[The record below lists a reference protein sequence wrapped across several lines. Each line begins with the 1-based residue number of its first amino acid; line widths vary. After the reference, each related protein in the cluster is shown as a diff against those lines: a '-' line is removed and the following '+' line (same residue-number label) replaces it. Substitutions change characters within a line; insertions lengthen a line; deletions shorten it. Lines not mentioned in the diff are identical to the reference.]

1 MIEWAL
7 AGTPMTGQT
16 RSGDRGLVVPYGGGA
31 LVAAIDG
38 LGHGVAAAT
47 AAERCEQVLTRMA
60 EEPLID
66 IVRQCHEELR
76 QTRGVVLSLASFDD
90 RGSMTWLGV
99 GNVEALLV
107 RADSDR
113 TEAIPARGGT
123 VGYLLPPLMARTL
136 AVRPG
141 DTLVLATDGIRHG
154 FKHEVLPSR
163 APQEIADLILAGWA
177 KGSDDACAIVARYVG
192 VADDGATVEGSSS

>member
-1 MIEWAL
+1 M
-7 AGTPMTGQT
+7 PF
-16 RSGDRGLVVPYGGGA
+16 DGGA

-38 LGHGVAAAT
+38 LGHGEEAAR
-47 AAERCEQVLTRMA
+47 AAERCAQVLTRMPD
-60 EEPLID
+60 EPLID
-66 IVRQCHEELR
+66 IVRQCHDELR

-107 RADSDR
+107 RADSER

-123 VGYLLPPLMARTL
+123 VGYQLPPLMPRTL
-136 AVRPG
+136 AVRHG

-154 FKHEVLPSR
+154 FKQEVHPSR
-163 APQEIADLILAGWA
+163 SPQEIADLILAGWA
-177 KGSDDACAIVARYVG
+177 KGSDDAFAIVARFIG
-192 VADDGATVEGSSS
+192 VARDGATVEGSTSWAR